1 MDPTSEKASYKE
13 IHLELGVVEFCREER
28 LWPTLQKGAHVR
40 ELSYLQKRPP
50 KTIDWTHNRDAVESG
65 CSGNANL

>member
-28 LWPTLQKGAHVR
+28 LWPTLQKGARVR
-40 ELSYLQKRPP
+40 ELSVSAK
-50 KTIDWTHNRDAVESG
+50 KTSKDHRLDPQ
-65 CSGNANL
+65 